1 MFSHISIENNCLI
14 YKLLDFNTL
23 NINKMSINSKL
34 YLDENVKNKT
44 LFTLFNP
51 RVMFL
56 PQQVTVPRIKVCTAW
71 LKASFA
77 RPVEKKFGPK
87 KLKVWHGPSKFLQ
100 NRIFTP
106 IW

>member
-51 RVMFL
+51 HGNVSAPASNRTAYKSLHGLVKGLICQTRRKKFW
-56 PQQVTVPRIKVCTAW
+56 PEKVKS
-71 LKASFA
+71 LA
-77 RPVEKKFGPK
+77 RPV
-87 KLKVWHGPSKFLQ
+87 
-100 NRIFTP
+100 
-106 IW
+106 